1 MKQNLSKKEGRKM
14 KNQSILRRLIT
25 LIGLLVLFSTSMEL
39 FYQNRTQPIMNLGKG
54 KNHV

>member
-1 MKQNLSKKEGRKM
+1 M
-14 KNQSILRRLIT
+14 KNRSVLRRLIT
-25 LIGLLVLFSTSMEL
+25 LIGRLVLFSANLEL